1 MAIETTLQARQK
13 WWNILYAV
21 ICAVLGAWGAY
32 DYWVTIPRKE
42 AEVAEYDIAAA
53 TAEEMEAKARAA
65 TAAPGGAQPLSVE
78 DVKAYEAAKAVVDKG
93 KPTAPA
99 AYDRPVQLWLYI
111 IGCGVLGVPWFM
123 WEWLSAARKK
133 YRLNADGS
141 FEFNGR
147 RLAGEDIAEID
158 MSKWMSKSVATVIA
172 KDGTRILLDDY
183 KFKKSNLIV
192 GAIASRLHPGDWD
205 AEGRDLNK
213 IRAQEAAAAAAA
225 ATAAAAD
232 IQSSANQTTDKTA

>member
-42 AEVAEYDIAAA
+42 AEVAAYEVAA
-53 TAEEMEAKARAA
+53 TAAEEMEAKARAA

-93 KPTAPA
+93 KPVAPA

-111 IGCGVLGVPWFM
+111 IGCGVLGVPWFL
-123 WEWLSAARKK
+123 WEWLSAASKK

-147 RLAGEDIAEID
+147 TIPMEDIADID
-158 MSKWMSKSVATVIA
+158 MAKWMSKSVATVVA
-172 KDGTRILLDDY
+172 KDGTRITLDDY
-183 KFKKSNLIV
+183 KFKNSNLII
-192 GAIASRLHPGDWD
+192 GGIAARLYPNDWD
-205 AEGRDLNK
+205 TDGRDLNK
-213 IRAQEAAAAAAA
+213 IRAQEE
-225 ATAAAAD
+225 AAAD
-232 IQSSANQTTDKTA
+232 AEAAELAAANQPAADSTTDKTV

>member
-42 AEVAEYDIAAA
+42 AEVAAYEVAA
-53 TAEEMEAKARAA
+53 TAAEEMEAKARAA

-93 KPTAPA
+93 KPVAPA
-99 AYDRPVQLWLYI
+99 AYDRPVQMWLYI
-111 IGCGVLGVPWFM
+111 IGCGVLGVPWFL
-123 WEWLSAARKK
+123 WEWLSSASKK

-141 FEFNGR
+141 FEFNAR
-147 RLAGEDIAEID
+147 SIPMEDIADID
-158 MSKWMSKSVATVIA
+158 MSKWMAKSVATIVA
-172 KDGTRILLDDY
+172 KDGTRMTLDDY
-183 KFKKSNLIV
+183 KFKNSNLII
-192 GAIASRLHPGDWD
+192 GGIAARLYPNDWD
-205 AEGRDLNK
+205 TDGRDLNK
-213 IRAQEAAAAAAA
+213 IRAQEEAAAAAEAAERAA
-225 ATAAAAD
+225 ANEPAAN
-232 IQSSANQTTDKTA
+232 STTDKTV

>member
-42 AEVAEYDIAAA
+42 AEVAAYEVAA
-53 TAEEMEAKARAA
+53 TAAEEMEAKARAA
-65 TAAPGGAQPLSVE
+65 AAAPGAAQTLSVE

-93 KPTAPA
+93 KPVAPA
-99 AYDRPVQLWLYI
+99 AYDRPVQMWLYI
-111 IGCGVLGVPWFM
+111 IGCGALGVPWFL
-123 WEWLSAARKK
+123 WEWLSSASKK

-147 RLAGEDIAEID
+147 SIPMEDIADID
-158 MSKWMSKSVATVIA
+158 MAKWMSKSVATVVA
-172 KDGTRILLDDY
+172 KDGTRITLDDY
-183 KFKKSNLIV
+183 KFKNSNLII
-192 GAIASRLHPGDWD
+192 GGIAARLYPNDWD
-205 AEGRDLNK
+205 TDGRDLNK
-213 IRAQEAAAAAAA
+213 IRAQEEAAAAAEAA
-225 ATAAAAD
+225 VATEGAAE
-232 IQSSANQTTDKTA
+232 STTDKTA